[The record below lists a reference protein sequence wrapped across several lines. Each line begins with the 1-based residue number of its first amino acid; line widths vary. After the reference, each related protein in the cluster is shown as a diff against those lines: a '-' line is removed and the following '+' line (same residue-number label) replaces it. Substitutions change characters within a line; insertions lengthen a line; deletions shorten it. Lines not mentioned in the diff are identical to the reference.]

1 MSIGIETA
9 CIIPIFSGLSVSL
22 KSGRMSISLPVLKN
36 VYLSANSAVFN
47 LPLKS
52 IWRNVFLI
60 YTLLDFFFKNFF
72 FYLPQLT
79 FYSFIVL
86 FFLGV

>member
-1 MSIGIETA
+1 MSVGIGTA
-9 CIIPIFSGLSVSL
+9 CLIPIFSGRNVSL

-60 YTLLDFFFKNFF
+60 YTLLEFFF
-72 FYLPQLT
+72 
-79 FYSFIVL
+79 
-86 FFLGV
+86 